1 MPHYLSPGRL
11 VYSRIHP
18 TFCPCL
24 TQPTPR
30 RRWPQETY
38 ACCPLAN
45 DDTSTAMAAVQNNL
59 LSRTRSARVPAPKS
73 TKNLTSSTDAAAL
86 SKHHTTVTSSPPNV
100 SLFLTNLRLLDLDLR
115 PDWPD
120 LNLLTLTNKDAAQG
134 QKKRVQ
140 CVEWA
145 LYQLFALW
153 DPEEARNKLQPFF
166 PPLEQTQSVNLRAA
180 LLRCLEQAKKNG
192 VLGRDTVLRKTMLDE
207 CKGERLE
214 EVLAVFSSA
223 VLKRVATEEQLNS
236 KAYPAVAQA
245 LALENRGYTGERTDL
260 SSLIIAHKVSLKNKL
275 DRKTASRAQYK
286 HFAQLLDSREQDITI
301 RRDRANANVHQ
312 SKIPKLSAASKQEI
326 RRAVRTNWSGNERW
340 MEALLYGDTKSQKD
354 GVLTAPFDR
363 VWRRV
368 RSDRLDELEDTSG
381 GLLEQLDSRVRAQQ
395 ARLVKWQSFRKEM
408 FSDVVD
414 QPKENATGR
423 VGPQRGI
430 DLGFGAHEGLHLG
443 RMSPRKLVSAKKP
456 QLTPEYRTLVD
467 SLQAELNKSQ
477 GQVVPTFGRLR
488 RREQPLK
495 SSIQSS
501 SSEKPAEE
509 TVSELSEL
517 EEELAKTSLPL
528 RNKPLE
534 SSSQGREEA
543 MEVDTDLRPSQR
555 APRPRLPQPLKTM
568 HAFRPKSVPTEI
580 SPTEPS
586 KPTLRSESK
595 ASSRRSPVQHSEN
608 VSRSP
613 IRSSRLSPSP
623 SPSRSQARRGS
634 PDMTQSPEEI
644 PPSPT
649 QQQADQ
655 ILASMNAAS
664 PSPVKQ
670 QRPRHTLS
678 LAERTRLS
686 MARGSSVDLDDDD
699 EVALA
704 SPSQPRRRNTSSRSP
719 TKSSTP
725 ATPTAIPEDAAAG
738 DGGASTPKADK
749 EDDIVART
757 RKSMANFEATQQRV
771 RQEKERAA
779 RREARKK
786 SMSNKSG
793 EIARQAYFPPD
804 TLDEEGG
811 DGVGGEGDSTA
822 MLEELIDREA
832 QMGTAGVDYDSVFRS
847 RPRIKASPPSTP
859 AGDRGGFE

>member
-1 MPHYLSPGRL
+1 
-11 VYSRIHP
+11 
-18 TFCPCL
+18 
-24 TQPTPR
+24 
-30 RRWPQETY
+30 
-38 ACCPLAN
+38 
-45 DDTSTAMAAVQNNL
+45 MAAVQNNL

-73 TKNLTSSTDAAAL
+73 TKNLTTSNTDAEAS
-86 SKHHTTVTSSPPNV
+86 SKHHATVASSPPNV
-100 SLFLTNLRLLDLDLR
+100 SLFLTNLQLLELDLL
-115 PDWPD
+115 PDWPG

-134 QKKRVQ
+134 QKKRIQ

-153 DPEEARNKLQPFF
+153 DLEEARNKLQPFF

-180 LLRCLEQAKKNG
+180 LLRCLERAKKNG

-223 VLKRVATEEQLNS
+223 VLKKVAVEDQLNS
-236 KAYPAVAQA
+236 KAYPAIAQT

-260 SSLIIAHKVSLKNKL
+260 SSLIIAHKASLRNKL

-286 HFAQLLDSREQDITI
+286 NFAEALDSKERSITS
-301 RRDRANANVHQ
+301 RRDQTKANAHQ
-312 SKIPKLSAASKQEI
+312 SKIPKLSEASKQEI

-395 ARLVKWQSFRKEM
+395 ARLDKWQSFRKEM

-414 QPKENATGR
+414 QPKEKAQGR
-423 VGPQRGI
+423 VGPQKGI

-443 RMSPRKLVSAKKP
+443 RMSPRKLASTKKP
-456 QLTPEYRTLVD
+456 QLTREYRTLVD
-467 SLQAELNKSQ
+467 GLEKELNKSQ
-477 GQVVPTFGRLR
+477 GQAAPMFRRLR
-488 RREQPLK
+488 RREQPFK

-509 TVSELSEL
+509 AVSELSEL

-534 SSSQGREEA
+534 NSSRGTEED
-543 MEVDTDLRPSQR
+543 MDLDTDLRPSQR
-555 APRPRLPQPLKTM
+555 ASRPRLPQPLKTM
-568 HAFRPKSVPTEI
+568 HAFRPKTVPTEI

-586 KPTLRSESK
+586 KPALRSESK
-595 ASSRRSPVQHSEN
+595 SSSPRRSPVQRSKD

-623 SPSRSQARRGS
+623 SPSRSHARGDS

-686 MARGSSVDLDDDD
+686 MVRGSSADLDDED
-699 EVALA
+699 EVALG
-704 SPSQPRRRNTSSRSP
+704 SPSRPRRRNTSSRSP
-719 TKSSTP
+719 TKRSTP
-725 ATPTAIPEDAAAG
+725 GTPTTAIPEDAAAT
-738 DGGASTPKADK
+738 TPKAGKAEADEE

-757 RKSMANFEATQQRV
+757 RKSMANFGATQQRV

-786 SMSNKSG
+786 SMTNKSG
-793 EIARQAYFPPD
+793 EIARQAYFPSPG
-804 TLDEEGG
+804 TLDEEAGE
-811 DGVGGEGDSTA
+811 DGAGGEGDSTA
-822 MLEELIDREA
+822 MLEELIAREA
-832 QMGTAGVDYDSVFRS
+832 EMGTAGVDYDSVFRS
-847 RPRIKASPPSTP
+847 RPRIKASPPGTP
-859 AGDRGGFE
+859 AGGRGGFE

>member
-1 MPHYLSPGRL
+1 
-11 VYSRIHP
+11 
-18 TFCPCL
+18 
-24 TQPTPR
+24 
-30 RRWPQETY
+30 
-38 ACCPLAN
+38 
-45 DDTSTAMAAVQNNL
+45 MAAVQNNL
-59 LSRTRSARVPAPKS
+59 LSRTRSARVAAPKS
-73 TKNLTSSTDAAAL
+73 TKNLTSTTDTTAS
-86 SKHHTTVTSSPPNV
+86 SKHHAAVASSPSNV
-100 SLFLTNLRLLDLDLR
+100 SLFLTNLRHLDLDLH
-115 PDWPD
+115 PDWPG

-134 QKKRVQ
+134 QKKRIQ

-192 VLGRDTVLRKTMLDE
+192 VLGRDIVLRKTMLDE
-207 CKGERLE
+207 CRGERLE

-223 VLKRVATEEQLNS
+223 VLKKVATEEQLNS
-236 KAYPAVAQA
+236 KAYPAVAQT

-260 SSLIIAHKVSLKNKL
+260 SGLIIAHKVSLKNKL
-275 DRKTASRAQYK
+275 DRKTASRAQYT
-286 HFAQLLDSREQDITI
+286 HFAKILDSREHSITR
-301 RRDRANANVHQ
+301 RRDQANTNAHR
-312 SKIPKLSAASKQEI
+312 SKIPKLSEASKQEI
-326 RRAVRTNWSGNERW
+326 RRAVRTNWTGNERW
-340 MEALLYGDTKSQKD
+340 MEALLYGDTKTQKD
-354 GVLTAPFDR
+354 GMLTAPFER

-368 RSDRLDELEDTSG
+368 RSDRLGELENTSG

-395 ARLVKWQSFRKEM
+395 ARLDKWQSFRREM

-414 QPKENATGR
+414 QPREKATGR

-443 RMSPRKLVSAKKP
+443 RMSPRKLASTNKS
-456 QLTPEYRTLVD
+456 QLTREYRMLVD
-467 SLQAELNKSQ
+467 GLETELSKSQ
-477 GQVVPTFGRLR
+477 GQAAPTFGRLR

-501 SSEKPAEE
+501 SSERPAEE

-528 RNKPLE
+528 RRKPIE
-534 SSSQGREEA
+534 NSSRGEEEA
-543 MEVDTDLRPSQR
+543 MDLDTDLRPSQR
-555 APRPRLPQPLKTM
+555 ASRPRLPQPLKTM
-568 HAFRPKSVPTEI
+568 HAFRPKTVATEI

-586 KPTLRSESK
+586 KPVSRSESK
-595 ASSRRSPVQHSEN
+595 ASSPHRSPVRQSKDI
-608 VSRSP
+608 SRSP
-613 IRSSRLSPSP
+613 VRSFGPSPSP
-623 SPSRSQARRGS
+623 SPSRSHARGDS
-634 PDMTQSPEEI
+634 PDMTQSPEGI

-655 ILASMNAAS
+655 ILASMNAVS

-686 MARGSSVDLDDDD
+686 MARGSSVDLDDD
-699 EVALA
+699 EVTLA
-704 SPSQPRRRNTSSRSP
+704 SPSRPRRRNTSSRSP
-719 TKSSTP
+719 TKGSTP
-725 ATPTAIPEDAAAG
+725 ATPAAIPEDAAAG
-738 DGGASTPKADK
+738 LTPKAEKDE

-771 RQEKERAA
+771 RLEKERTA

-793 EIARQAYFPPD
+793 EIARQSYFSPAD
-804 TLDEEGG
+804 TLNEEEGDSMMG
-811 DGVGGEGDSTA
+811 AGGGGEGNSTA
-822 MLEELIDREA
+822 MLEELIAREA
-832 QMGTAGVDYDSVFRS
+832 EAGGAGVDYDSVFRS
-847 RPRIKASPPSTP
+847 RPRIKASPPGTP
-859 AGDRGGFE
+859 GGRRGGFE

>member
-1 MPHYLSPGRL
+1 
-11 VYSRIHP
+11 
-18 TFCPCL
+18 
-24 TQPTPR
+24 
-30 RRWPQETY
+30 
-38 ACCPLAN
+38 
-45 DDTSTAMAAVQNNL
+45 MAAVQNNL

-73 TKNLTSSTDAAAL
+73 TKNLTTSTTDAAAS
-86 SKHHTTVTSSPPNV
+86 SKHHATVASSPPNV
-100 SLFLTNLRLLDLDLR
+100 SLFLTNLRLLELDLL
-115 PDWPD
+115 PDWPG

-134 QKKRVQ
+134 QKKRIQ

-223 VLKRVATEEQLNS
+223 VLKKVATEEQLNS
-236 KAYPAVAQA
+236 RVYPAIAQT

-260 SSLIIAHKVSLKNKL
+260 SSLIIAHKVSLRNKL
-275 DRKTASRAQYK
+275 DQKTASRAQYK
-286 HFAQLLDSREQDITI
+286 VFAEVLDSKERGITS
-301 RRDRANANVHQ
+301 RRDQTQANTHQ
-312 SKIPKLSAASKQEI
+312 SKIPKLSEASKQEI

-340 MEALLYGDTKSQKD
+340 METLLYGDTKSQKD

-381 GLLEQLDSRVRAQQ
+381 GLLQQLDNRVRAQQ
-395 ARLVKWQSFRKEM
+395 ARLDKWHSFREEM
-408 FSDVVD
+408 SSDVVD
-414 QPKENATGR
+414 QPREKAQGR
-423 VGPQRGI
+423 VGPQKGI
-430 DLGFGAHEGLHLG
+430 DLGFGAHEGLQLG
-443 RMSPRKLVSAKKP
+443 RMSPRKLASTNKA
-456 QLTPEYRTLVD
+456 QLTREYRTLVD
-467 SLQAELNKSQ
+467 GLEKELNKSQ
-477 GQVVPTFGRLR
+477 GQAAPMFRRLR

-534 SSSQGREEA
+534 SSSRGTEEA
-543 MEVDTDLRPSQR
+543 MDLDMDLRPSQR
-555 APRPRLPQPLKTM
+555 ASRPRLPQPLKTM
-568 HAFRPKSVPTEI
+568 HAFRPKTIPTEI

-586 KPTLRSESK
+586 KPALRTESK
-595 ASSRRSPVQHSEN
+595 SSSPRRSPVQRSKD

-613 IRSSRLSPSP
+613 IRPSRLSPSP
-623 SPSRSQARRGS
+623 SPSRSHTRGDS

-644 PPSPT
+644 PPSPI

-686 MARGSSVDLDDDD
+686 MVRGSSADLDDDD

-704 SPSQPRRRNTSSRSP
+704 SPSRPRRRNTSSRSP
-719 TKSSTP
+719 TKRSTP
-725 ATPTAIPEDAAAG
+725 ATPTAIPEDAAAT
-738 DGGASTPKADK
+738 TPKAEKAEAEDE

-757 RKSMANFEATQQRV
+757 RKSMANFGATQQRV

-786 SMSNKSG
+786 SMTNKSG
-793 EIARQAYFPPD
+793 EIARQAYFPSPGT
-804 TLDEEGG
+804 TLDEEEGEGGGG
-811 DGVGGEGDSTA
+811 DGGGEGDSTA
-822 MLEELIDREA
+822 MLEELIAREA
-832 QMGTAGVDYDSVFRS
+832 EMGTAGVDYDSVFRS
-847 RPRIKASPPSTP
+847 RPRIKASPPGTP
-859 AGDRGGFE
+859 AGGRGGFE

>member
-1 MPHYLSPGRL
+1 M
-11 VYSRIHP
+11 
-18 TFCPCL
+18 
-24 TQPTPR
+24 
-30 RRWPQETY
+30 
-38 ACCPLAN
+38 
-45 DDTSTAMAAVQNNL
+45 
-59 LSRTRSARVPAPKS
+59 
-73 TKNLTSSTDAAAL
+73 
-86 SKHHTTVTSSPPNV
+86 
-100 SLFLTNLRLLDLDLR
+100 
-115 PDWPD
+115 
-120 LNLLTLTNKDAAQG
+120 
-134 QKKRVQ
+134 
-140 CVEWA
+140 EWA

-153 DPEEARNKLQPFF
+153 DPEEARNKLQPFL

-192 VLGRDTVLRKTMLDE
+192 MLGRDTVLRKTMLDE

-223 VLKRVATEEQLNS
+223 VLKKVATEEQLNS
-236 KAYPAVAQA
+236 KAYPAVAQT

-260 SSLIIAHKVSLKNKL
+260 SGLILAHKVSLKNKL
-275 DRKTASRAQYK
+275 DRKTASRAQYT
-286 HFAQLLDSREQDITI
+286 HFAKVLESKERSITN
-301 RRDRANANVHQ
+301 RRDQANSNARQ
-312 SKIPKLSAASKQEI
+312 SKIPKLSEASKQEI

-368 RSDRLDELEDTSG
+368 RSDRLGELEDTSS

-395 ARLVKWQSFRKEM
+395 ARLDKWQNFRKEM

-414 QPKENATGR
+414 QPREKAARR
-423 VGPQRGI
+423 VGPPRGI

-443 RMSPRKLVSAKKP
+443 RTSPRKLASTKKA
-456 QLTPEYRTLVD
+456 QLTREYRTLVD
-467 SLQAELNKSQ
+467 GLETELNKSQ
-477 GQVVPTFGRLR
+477 GQVAPTFGRLR
-488 RREQPLK
+488 RRDQPLK

-534 SSSQGREEA
+534 NPSRGREEA
-543 MEVDTDLRPSQR
+543 MDLDTDLRPSQR
-555 APRPRLPQPLKTM
+555 ASRPRLPQSLKTM
-568 HAFRPKSVPTEI
+568 HAFRPKTVPTEI
-580 SPTEPS
+580 SPTEPP
-586 KPTLRSESK
+586 KPVLRSESK
-595 ASSRRSPVQHSEN
+595 ASSPRRSPVQQHKD

-613 IRSSRLSPSP
+613 VRSSRPSPSP
-623 SPSRSQARRGS
+623 SPSRSHGRGGS
-634 PDMTQSPEEI
+634 RDITRSPEDI
-644 PPSPT
+644 APSPT

-655 ILASMNAAS
+655 ILASMNAVS

-704 SPSQPRRRNTSSRSP
+704 SPSRPRRRNTSSRSP
-719 TKSSTP
+719 TKGSSTP
-725 ATPTAIPEDAAAG
+725 ATPTAAIPEDAAA
-738 DGGASTPKADK
+738 TPKADN

-757 RKSMANFEATQQRV
+757 RKSMANLEATQQRV

-793 EIARQAYFPPD
+793 EIARQAYFPPT
-804 TLDEEGG
+804 TLDEEGDSMMAG
-811 DGVGGEGDSTA
+811 GGGGEGDSTA
-822 MLEELIDREA
+822 MLEELIAREA
-832 QMGTAGVDYDSVFRS
+832 EMGTAGVDYDSVFRS
-847 RPRIKASPPSTP
+847 RPRIKASPPGTP
-859 AGDRGGFE
+859 GGGRGGFE

>member
-1 MPHYLSPGRL
+1 
-11 VYSRIHP
+11 
-18 TFCPCL
+18 
-24 TQPTPR
+24 
-30 RRWPQETY
+30 
-38 ACCPLAN
+38 
-45 DDTSTAMAAVQNNL
+45 MAAVQNNL

-73 TKNLTSSTDAAAL
+73 TKNLTSITDTAAS
-86 SKHHTTVTSSPPNV
+86 SKHHATVASFTPNV
-100 SLFLTNLRLLDLDLR
+100 SLFLTNLRLLDLDLL
-115 PDWPD
+115 PDWPG

-134 QKKRVQ
+134 QKKRIQ

-145 LYQLFALW
+145 LYQLFVLW

-180 LLRCLEQAKKNG
+180 LLRCLEQVKKNR

-223 VLKRVATEEQLNS
+223 VLKKIATEEQLNS
-236 KAYPAVAQA
+236 KACPAIAQT
-245 LALENRGYTGERTDL
+245 LALENRGYAGERTDL
-260 SSLIIAHKVSLKNKL
+260 SSLIIAHKMSLRSKL
-275 DRKTASRAQYK
+275 GRKGASRAQYK
-286 HFAQLLDSREQDITI
+286 HFAQLLDSKEHGISS
-301 RRDRANANVHQ
+301 RRDHAEASARQ
-312 SKIPKLSAASKQEI
+312 SKIPRLSEASKQEI
-326 RRAVRTNWSGNERW
+326 RRAVTTNWSGNERW
-340 MEALLYGDTKSQKD
+340 MEALLYGDTKSHKD

-381 GLLEQLDSRVRAQQ
+381 GLLEQLDNRVRAQQ
-395 ARLVKWQSFRKEM
+395 ARLETWQSFRKEM

-414 QPKENATGR
+414 QPREKA
-423 VGPQRGI
+423 VGLVSPQRGI

-443 RMSPRKLVSAKKP
+443 RMSPKNLTSTKEA
-456 QLTPEYRTLVD
+456 QLTQEYKTLVD
-467 SLQAELNKSQ
+467 GLDKELNKSR
-477 GQVVPTFGRLR
+477 GQTQPTFGRLR
-488 RREQPLK
+488 RRQQPLK

-501 SSEKPAEE
+501 SSEKPADEP
-509 TVSELSEL
+509 VSELSEL
-517 EEELAKTSLPL
+517 EEELAKTTLPL
-528 RNKPLE
+528 RNKPLGDT
-534 SSSQGREEA
+534 SQSRDEA
-543 MEVDTDLRPSQR
+543 VGLNADLRPLQKSS
-555 APRPRLPQPLKTM
+555 RPRLPQPLKTM
-568 HAFRPKSVPTEI
+568 HAFKPKTVPTEI

-586 KPTLRSESK
+586 KPMLRSDNKGPSP
-595 ASSRRSPVQHSEN
+595 RRSPVQIHKDLSC
-608 VSRSP
+608 SPTRSL
-613 IRSSRLSPSP
+613 RHSPSP
-623 SPSRSQARRGS
+623 SPSRSHARGGS

-649 QQQADQ
+649 QRQADQ
-655 ILASMNAAS
+655 ILASLNAAS

-686 MARGSSVDLDDDD
+686 MTRGSSVDLDED
-699 EVALA
+699 EVALG
-704 SPSQPRRRNTSSRSP
+704 SPSRPRRRNTSSRSP
-719 TKSSTP
+719 TKGSKP

-738 DGGASTPKADK
+738 GGSKAKAGEDD

-771 RQEKERAA
+771 RLEKEKAA

-804 TLDEEGG
+804 TVDEE
-811 DGVGGEGDSTA
+811 DGLAGGGEGDSTA
-822 MLEELIDREA
+822 MLEELIAREA
-832 QMGTAGVDYDSVFRS
+832 QMGTEGVDYDSVFRS
-847 RPRIKASPPSTP
+847 RPRIKSSPPGTP
-859 AGDRGGFE
+859 AGGRGGFE

>member
-1 MPHYLSPGRL
+1 
-11 VYSRIHP
+11 
-18 TFCPCL
+18 
-24 TQPTPR
+24 
-30 RRWPQETY
+30 
-38 ACCPLAN
+38 
-45 DDTSTAMAAVQNNL
+45 MAAVQNNL

-73 TKNLTSSTDAAAL
+73 TKNLTASTEATAS
-86 SKHHTTVTSSPPNV
+86 SKHHATVASSPPNV
-100 SLFLTNLRLLDLDLR
+100 SLFLTNLHLLDLDLH
-115 PDWPD
+115 PDWPG

-223 VLKRVATEEQLNS
+223 VLKKVATEEQLNS

-245 LALENRGYTGERTDL
+245 LALENRGYNGERTDL
-260 SSLIIAHKVSLKNKL
+260 SSLIIAHKASLKNKL

-286 HFAQLLDSREQDITI
+286 HFAQLLNSKEQKINS
-301 RRDRANANVHQ
+301 RRDQTNANVHQ
-312 SKIPKLSAASKQEI
+312 SRIPKLSAASKEEI
-326 RRAVRTNWSGNERW
+326 RRAVRTNWTGNERW
-340 MEALLYGDTKSQKD
+340 MEALLYGDTKSKKD

-381 GLLEQLDSRVRAQQ
+381 GLLQQLDNRVRAQQ

-414 QPKENATGR
+414 QPKENTTGR

-443 RMSPRKLVSAKKP
+443 RMSPRKLASAKKP
-456 QLTPEYRTLVD
+456 QLTPEYKALVSGLD
-467 SLQAELNKSQ
+467 TELNKSQ

-543 MEVDTDLRPSQR
+543 MDVDTDLRPSQR

-586 KPTLRSESK
+586 KPMLPSESK
-595 ASSRRSPVQHSEN
+595 ASSPRRSPVQRSKD

-623 SPSRSQARRGS
+623 SPPRSHPRGGS

-670 QRPRHTLS
+670 PRPRHTLS

-686 MARGSSVDLDDDD
+686 MVRGSSVDLDDDD
-699 EVALA
+699 EVALG
-704 SPSQPRRRNTSSRSP
+704 SPSRPRRRNTPSRSP

-725 ATPTAIPEDAAAG
+725 ATPTAIPEGAAG
-738 DGGASTPKADK
+738 GYGDATPKAEK
-749 EDDIVART
+749 EEDDIVART

-771 RQEKERAA
+771 RLEKERTA

-804 TLDEEGG
+804 TVDEEGDFAAG
-811 DGVGGEGDSTA
+811 GGEGDTTA
-822 MLEELIDREA
+822 MLEELIAREA
-832 QMGTAGVDYDSVFRS
+832 EMGTAGVDYDSVFRS
-847 RPRIKASPPSTP
+847 RPRVKASPPSTP
-859 AGDRGGFE
+859 AGDRGGFD

>member
-1 MPHYLSPGRL
+1 
-11 VYSRIHP
+11 
-18 TFCPCL
+18 
-24 TQPTPR
+24 
-30 RRWPQETY
+30 
-38 ACCPLAN
+38 
-45 DDTSTAMAAVQNNL
+45 MAAVQNNL
-59 LSRTRSARVPAPKS
+59 LSRTRSARVAAPKS
-73 TKNLTSSTDAAAL
+73 TKNLTSITDTAAS
-86 SKHHTTVTSSPPNV
+86 SKHHTAVASSPSNV
-100 SLFLTNLRLLDLDLR
+100 SLFLTNLRLLDLDLH
-115 PDWPD
+115 PDWPG

-134 QKKRVQ
+134 QKKRIQ

-166 PPLEQTQSVNLRAA
+166 PPLEQTQSVNLRTA
-180 LLRCLEQAKKNG
+180 LLRCLEQGKKNG

-207 CKGERLE
+207 CRGERLE

-223 VLKRVATEEQLNS
+223 VLKKVATEEQLNS
-236 KAYPAVAQA
+236 KAYPAVAQT

-260 SSLIIAHKVSLKNKL
+260 SGLIIAHKVSLKNKL
-275 DRKTASRAQYK
+275 DRKTASRARYT
-286 HFAQLLDSREQDITI
+286 HFAEVLDSKERGITC
-301 RRDRANANVHQ
+301 RRDQANTNAHR
-312 SKIPKLSAASKQEI
+312 SKIPKLSEASKQEI
-326 RRAVRTNWSGNERW
+326 RRAVRTNWTGNERW

-368 RSDRLDELEDTSG
+368 RSDRLNELEDTSG

-395 ARLVKWQSFRKEM
+395 ARLDKWQSFRKEM
-408 FSDVVD
+408 FSDVMD
-414 QPKENATGR
+414 QPTEKATGR

-430 DLGFGAHEGLHLG
+430 DLGFGAHESLHLG
-443 RMSPRKLVSAKKP
+443 RMSPRKLASTNKA
-456 QLTPEYRTLVD
+456 QLTREYRTLVD
-467 SLQAELNKSQ
+467 GLEAELNKSQ
-477 GQVVPTFGRLR
+477 GQAAPAFGRLR

-495 SSIQSS
+495 SSMQSS

-528 RNKPLE
+528 RNNPLE
-534 SSSQGREEA
+534 SSSRGGEEA
-543 MEVDTDLRPSQR
+543 MDIDPDLRPSQR
-555 APRPRLPQPLKTM
+555 ASRPRLPQPLKTM
-568 HAFRPKSVPTEI
+568 HAFRPKTVPTEI

-586 KPTLRSESK
+586 KPVLRSESK
-595 ASSRRSPVQHSEN
+595 ASSPRRSPVQRSKD

-613 IRSSRLSPSP
+613 VRSFRPSPPP
-623 SPSRSQARRGS
+623 SPSRSQARGSS
-634 PDMTQSPEEI
+634 PDRTQSPEEI

-655 ILASMNAAS
+655 ILASMNAVS

-686 MARGSSVDLDDDD
+686 MARGSSVDLDDD

-704 SPSQPRRRNTSSRSP
+704 SPSRPRRRNTSSRSP
-719 TKSSTP
+719 TKGSTP
-725 ATPTAIPEDAAAG
+725 STPTAIPEDAAAG
-738 DGGASTPKADK
+738 TTPKAEK
-749 EDDIVART
+749 EAEDDIVART

-771 RQEKERAA
+771 RLEKERTA

-786 SMSNKSG
+786 SMSNRSG
-793 EIARQAYFPPD
+793 EISRQSYFPAAAD
-804 TLDEEGG
+804 TLDEEEG
-811 DGVGGEGDSTA
+811 DSMMGAGGGEEGNSTA
-822 MLEELIDREA
+822 MLEELIAREA
-832 QMGTAGVDYDSVFRS
+832 EVGGAGVDYDSVFRS
-847 RPRIKASPPSTP
+847 RPRIKASPPGTP
-859 AGDRGGFE
+859 GGRRGGFE

>member
-1 MPHYLSPGRL
+1 
-11 VYSRIHP
+11 
-18 TFCPCL
+18 
-24 TQPTPR
+24 
-30 RRWPQETY
+30 
-38 ACCPLAN
+38 
-45 DDTSTAMAAVQNNL
+45 MAAVQNNL

-73 TKNLTSSTDAAAL
+73 TKNLASTTDTAAS
-86 SKHHTTVTSSPPNV
+86 SKHHTTVAPSPTNV

-115 PDWPD
+115 PDWPG

-145 LYQLFALW
+145 LYQLFVLW

-223 VLKRVATEEQLNS
+223 VLKKVATEEQLNS
-236 KAYPAVAQA
+236 RAHPAVAQA

-260 SSLIIAHKVSLKNKL
+260 SSLIIAYKVSLKNKS

-286 HFAQLLDSREQDITI
+286 HFAQLLDSREQGITR
-301 RRDRANANVHQ
+301 RRDRANAHVHQ
-312 SKIPKLSAASKQEI
+312 SKIPKLSETSKQEI
-326 RRAVRTNWSGNERW
+326 RRAVRTNWTGNERW
-340 MEALLYGDTKSQKD
+340 VEALLYGDTKSQND

-368 RSDRLDELEDTSG
+368 RSDRLDELEDISG
-381 GLLEQLDSRVRAQQ
+381 GLLEQLDNRVRAQQ
-395 ARLVKWQSFRKEM
+395 ARLDKWQSFRKEM

-414 QPKENATGR
+414 QLKENAKGR

-443 RMSPRKLVSAKKP
+443 RMSPRKLASAKKP
-456 QLTPEYRTLVD
+456 QLTPDYRTLVD
-467 SLQAELNKSQ
+467 GLESELNKSQ
-477 GQVVPTFGRLR
+477 SQVVPTFARLR
-488 RREQPLK
+488 RPEQPLK

-534 SSSQGREEA
+534 TSSQGREVA
-543 MEVDTDLRPSQR
+543 MDVDIDLRPSQR

-568 HAFRPKSVPTEI
+568 HAFRPKSLPTEI

-595 ASSRRSPVQHSEN
+595 ASSPRRSPVQQSKD

-623 SPSRSQARRGS
+623 SPSRSHARGGS

-704 SPSQPRRRNTSSRSP
+704 SPSRPRRRNTSSRSP
-719 TKSSTP
+719 TKGSTP

-738 DGGASTPKADK
+738 DGGATPRAEK

-771 RQEKERAA
+771 RLEKERTA

-804 TLDEEGG
+804 TVDEE
-811 DGVGGEGDSTA
+811 DGAAGGGEGDSTA
-822 MLEELIDREA
+822 MLEELIAREA

>member
-1 MPHYLSPGRL
+1 
-11 VYSRIHP
+11 
-18 TFCPCL
+18 
-24 TQPTPR
+24 
-30 RRWPQETY
+30 
-38 ACCPLAN
+38 
-45 DDTSTAMAAVQNNL
+45 MAAVQNNL
-59 LSRTRSARVPAPKS
+59 LSRTRSARVPASKS
-73 TKNLTSSTDAAAL
+73 TKNLTSSTDAAAS
-86 SKHHTTVTSSPPNV
+86 SKHHATVASSPPNV
-100 SLFLTNLRLLDLDLR
+100 SLFLTNLRLLELDLL
-115 PDWPD
+115 PDWPG

-134 QKKRVQ
+134 QKKRIQ

-223 VLKRVATEEQLNS
+223 VLKKVATEEQLNS
-236 KAYPAVAQA
+236 KVYPAIAQT

-260 SSLIIAHKVSLKNKL
+260 SGLIIAHKVSLRNKL
-275 DRKTASRAQYK
+275 DQKTASRAQYK
-286 HFAQLLDSREQDITI
+286 NFAEVLDSKERGITS
-301 RRDRANANVHQ
+301 RRDQTKANTHQ
-312 SKIPKLSAASKQEI
+312 SKIPKLSEASKQDI

-381 GLLEQLDSRVRAQQ
+381 GLLEQLDNRVRAQQ
-395 ARLVKWQSFRKEM
+395 ARLDKWQNFRKEM

-414 QPKENATGR
+414 QPREKAHGR
-423 VGPQRGI
+423 VGPQKGI

-443 RMSPRKLVSAKKP
+443 RMSPRKLASTNKA
-456 QLTPEYRTLVD
+456 QLTREYRTLVD
-467 SLQAELNKSQ
+467 GLETELNKTQ
-477 GQVVPTFGRLR
+477 GQAAPMFRRLR
-488 RREQPLK
+488 KREQPLK

-534 SSSQGREEA
+534 SSSRGTEEA
-543 MEVDTDLRPSQR
+543 IDLDTDLRPSQR
-555 APRPRLPQPLKTM
+555 ASRPRLPQPLKTM
-568 HAFRPKSVPTEI
+568 HAFRPKTIPIEI

-586 KPTLRSESK
+586 KPALRSESK
-595 ASSRRSPVQHSEN
+595 SSSPRRSPVQRSKDA
-608 VSRSP
+608 SCSP
-613 IRSSRLSPSP
+613 IRPSRLSPSP
-623 SPSRSQARRGS
+623 SPSRSHTRGDS

-686 MARGSSVDLDDDD
+686 MARGSSADLDDED

-704 SPSQPRRRNTSSRSP
+704 SPSRPRRRNTSSRSP
-719 TKSSTP
+719 TKRSAP
-725 ATPTAIPEDAAAG
+725 ATPTAVIPEDAAAAG
-738 DGGASTPKADK
+738 DGGATPKAEDE

-757 RKSMANFEATQQRV
+757 RKSMANFGATQQRV

-786 SMSNKSG
+786 SMTNKSG
-793 EIARQAYFPPD
+793 EIARQAYFPSPGT
-804 TLDEEGG
+804 TLDEEGEG
-811 DGVGGEGDSTA
+811 GGEDGGGEGDSTA
-822 MLEELIDREA
+822 MLEELIAREA
-832 QMGTAGVDYDSVFRS
+832 EMGTAGVDYDSVFRS
-847 RPRIKASPPSTP
+847 RPRIKASPPGTP
-859 AGDRGGFE
+859 AGGRGGFE

>member
-1 MPHYLSPGRL
+1 
-11 VYSRIHP
+11 
-18 TFCPCL
+18 
-24 TQPTPR
+24 
-30 RRWPQETY
+30 
-38 ACCPLAN
+38 
-45 DDTSTAMAAVQNNL
+45 MAAVQNNL

-73 TKNLTSSTDAAAL
+73 TKNLTATTDTAAS
-86 SKHHTTVTSSPPNV
+86 SKHHPAVAFSPPNV
-100 SLFLTNLRLLDLDLR
+100 SLFLTNLRLLDLDLL

-120 LNLLTLTNKDAAQG
+120 LNLLTLTNKDATQG
-134 QKKRVQ
+134 QKKRIQ

-207 CKGERLE
+207 CRGERLE

-223 VLKRVATEEQLNS
+223 VLKKVATEQQLNS
-236 KAYPAVAQA
+236 KAYPAVAQT
-245 LALENRGYTGERTDL
+245 LALENRGYTGERSDL
-260 SSLIIAHKVSLKNKL
+260 SGLIIAHKVSLENKL
-275 DRKTASRAQYK
+275 DQKNGYRTQYK
-286 HFAQLLDSREQDITI
+286 NFAKLLDSKEHGITR
-301 RRDRANANVHQ
+301 RRDQASAGAQH
-312 SKIPKLSAASKQEI
+312 SKIPKLSEASKKEL
-326 RRAVRTNWSGNERW
+326 RRAVRTDWSGNEQW
-340 MEALLYGDTKSQKD
+340 MDAVLYGDTKSQKD

-368 RSDRLDELEDTSG
+368 RSDRLDELEDTKG
-381 GLLEQLDSRVRAQQ
+381 GLLEQLESRVRAQQ
-395 ARLVKWQSFRKEM
+395 ARLDKWQSLRKDM
-408 FSDVVD
+408 FNDVVD
-414 QPKENATGR
+414 QPKEKSAGR
-423 VGPQRGI
+423 IGRQKGI
-430 DLGFGAHEGLHLG
+430 DLDFGAHEGLHLG
-443 RMSPRKLVSAKKP
+443 RMSPRKLASTKKA

-467 SLQAELNKSQ
+467 GLRTELNKSQ
-477 GQVVPTFGRLR
+477 GQVAPTFGRLR

-495 SSIQSS
+495 SSVQSS

-528 RNKPLE
+528 RNKPADI
-534 SSSQGREEA
+534 SSRGKEEA
-543 MEVDTDLRPSQR
+543 ADLETDLRPSQR

-568 HAFRPKSVPTEI
+568 HAFRPKAVPTEI

-586 KPTLRSESK
+586 KPILRSESK
-595 ASSRRSPVQHSEN
+595 ATSPRRSPVQQQKD

-613 IRSSRLSPSP
+613 IRSARLSPSP
-623 SPSRSQARRGS
+623 SPSRSIARGDF
-634 PDMTQSPEEI
+634 PDMTQSPEEM

-686 MARGSSVDLDDDD
+686 MTRGSSVDLDEDD

-704 SPSQPRRRNTSSRSP
+704 SPSRPRRRNTSSRSP
-719 TKSSTP
+719 TKSSKP
-725 ATPTAIPEDAAAG
+725 ATPTAIPEDIALSSSS
-738 DGGASTPKADK
+738 ASKPKAADNDG

-771 RQEKERAA
+771 RLEKERAA

-804 TLDEEGG
+804 TLDEEDGG
-811 DGVGGEGDSTA
+811 EGGGGEGDSTA
-822 MLEELIDREA
+822 MLEELIAKEA
-832 QMGTAGVDYDSVFRS
+832 EMGTGGVDYDSIFRS
-847 RPRIKASPPSTP
+847 RPRVKASPPGTP
-859 AGDRGGFE
+859 AGGRLGFE

>member
-1 MPHYLSPGRL
+1 
-11 VYSRIHP
+11 
-18 TFCPCL
+18 
-24 TQPTPR
+24 
-30 RRWPQETY
+30 
-38 ACCPLAN
+38 
-45 DDTSTAMAAVQNNL
+45 MAAVQNNL

-73 TKNLTSSTDAAAL
+73 TKNLTSTTDAAAS
-86 SKHHTTVTSSPPNV
+86 SKHHATVASSPPNV
-100 SLFLTNLRLLDLDLR
+100 SLFLTNLRLLELDLL
-115 PDWPD
+115 PDWPG

-134 QKKRVQ
+134 QKKRIQ

-223 VLKRVATEEQLNS
+223 VLKKVATEEQLNS
-236 KAYPAVAQA
+236 KAYPAIAQT

-260 SSLIIAHKVSLKNKL
+260 SSLIIAHKVSLRNKL

-286 HFAQLLDSREQDITI
+286 NFAEVLDSKERGIASRQDQTE
-301 RRDRANANVHQ
+301 ANAHQ
-312 SKIPKLSAASKQEI
+312 SKIPKLSEASKQDI

-381 GLLEQLDSRVRAQQ
+381 GLLEQLDNRVRAQQ
-395 ARLVKWQSFRKEM
+395 ARLDKWQNFRKEM

-414 QPKENATGR
+414 QPKEKAQGR
-423 VGPQRGI
+423 VGPQKGI

-443 RMSPRKLVSAKKP
+443 RMSPRKLASTNKA
-456 QLTPEYRTLVD
+456 QLTREYRTLVD
-467 SLQAELNKSQ
+467 GLEKELNKSQ
-477 GQVVPTFGRLR
+477 GQAAPMFRRLR
-488 RREQPLK
+488 RREQPFK

-509 TVSELSEL
+509 AVSELSEL

-534 SSSQGREEA
+534 NSSLGTEEA
-543 MEVDTDLRPSQR
+543 MGLDTDLRPSQR
-555 APRPRLPQPLKTM
+555 ASRPRLPQPLKTM
-568 HAFRPKSVPTEI
+568 HAFRPKTVPTEI

-586 KPTLRSESK
+586 KPALRSESK
-595 ASSRRSPVQHSEN
+595 SSSPRRSPGQRSKD

-613 IRSSRLSPSP
+613 IRPSRLSPSP
-623 SPSRSQARRGS
+623 SPSRSPTRGDS

-686 MARGSSVDLDDDD
+686 MVRGSSADLDDDD

-704 SPSQPRRRNTSSRSP
+704 SPSRPRRRNTSSRSP
-719 TKSSTP
+719 TKRSTP
-725 ATPTAIPEDAAAG
+725 GTPTTVIPEDAAATT
-738 DGGASTPKADK
+738 TPKAEK
-749 EDDIVART
+749 PAAEEEEDDIVART
-757 RKSMANFEATQQRV
+757 RKSMANFGATQQRV
-771 RQEKERAA
+771 RQEKEKAA

-786 SMSNKSG
+786 SMTNKSG
-793 EIARQAYFPPD
+793 EIARQAYFPSPGT
-804 TLDEEGG
+804 TLDEEGEGG
-811 DGVGGEGDSTA
+811 DGGGEGDSTA
-822 MLEELIDREA
+822 MLEELIAREA
-832 QMGTAGVDYDSVFRS
+832 EMGTAGVDYDSVFRS
-847 RPRIKASPPSTP
+847 RPRIKASPPGTP
-859 AGDRGGFE
+859 AGGRGGFE

>member
-1 MPHYLSPGRL
+1 
-11 VYSRIHP
+11 
-18 TFCPCL
+18 
-24 TQPTPR
+24 
-30 RRWPQETY
+30 
-38 ACCPLAN
+38 
-45 DDTSTAMAAVQNNL
+45 MAAVQNNL
-59 LSRTRSARVPAPKS
+59 LSRTRSARVAASKS
-73 TKNLTSSTDAAAL
+73 SKNLTSTTDNAAP
-86 SKHHTTVTSSPPNV
+86 SKHHTAVASAPPNV
-100 SLFLTNLRLLDLDLR
+100 SLFLTNLRLLDLDLL
-115 PDWPD
+115 PDWPG
-120 LNLLTLTNKDAAQG
+120 LNFLTLTNKDAAQG
-134 QKKRVQ
+134 QKKRIQ

-166 PPLEQTQSVNLRAA
+166 PPLEQVQSVNLRAA

-207 CKGERLE
+207 CRGERLE

-223 VLKRVATEEQLNS
+223 VLKKVATEEQLNS
-236 KAYPAVAQA
+236 KAYPAVAQT
-245 LALENRGYTGERTDL
+245 LALENRGYTGERNDL

-275 DRKTASRAQYK
+275 DRKGAARAQYK
-286 HFAQLLDSREQDITI
+286 HFAELLDSKERDITSRREQADASA
-301 RRDRANANVHQ
+301 RQ
-312 SKIPKLSAASKQEI
+312 SKIPRLSDASKQDL
-326 RRAVRTNWSGNERW
+326 RRAVRTNWSGNEQW
-340 MEALLYGDTKSQKD
+340 METLLYGDTKSQKD

-368 RSDRLDELEDTSG
+368 RSDRLDELEDTGG
-381 GLLEQLDSRVRAQQ
+381 GLLEQLEGRVRAQQ
-395 ARLVKWQSFRKEM
+395 ARLDQWQSFRKEM

-414 QPKENATGR
+414 EPRENMAGR

-430 DLGFGAHEGLHLG
+430 DLGFGAQEGLHLG
-443 RMSPRKLVSAKKP
+443 RMSPRKLASTKKP
-456 QLTPEYRTLVD
+456 QLTPEYRTLVGG
-467 SLQAELNKSQ
+467 LETVLNKSQ
-477 GQVVPTFGRLR
+477 RQPALTFTRLR

-495 SSIQSS
+495 SSVQSS
-501 SSEKPAEE
+501 SSEKPADE

-517 EEELAKTSLPL
+517 EEELAKTTPPL

-534 SSSQGREEA
+534 ASAQGREDA
-543 MEVDTDLRPSQR
+543 MDLDVDVRPSQR

-568 HAFRPKSVPTEI
+568 HAFRPKTVPTEI

-586 KPTLRSESK
+586 KPILRSESK
-595 ASSRRSPVQHSEN
+595 ASSPRRSPVQRSKDASH
-608 VSRSP
+608 SP

-623 SPSRSQARRGS
+623 SPSRSLARGGS

-655 ILASMNAAS
+655 ILESMNAAS

-686 MARGSSVDLDDDD
+686 MARGSSVDLDDEDD
-699 EVALA
+699 DLALG
-704 SPSQPRRRNTSSRSP
+704 SPSRPRRRNTSSRSP
-719 TKSSTP
+719 TKGSKP
-725 ATPTAIPEDAAAG
+725 ATPTTIPEGAAA
-738 DGGASTPKADK
+738 DGGSATPRAEVKEG

-771 RQEKERAA
+771 RLEKERTA

-804 TLDEEGG
+804 EPLDEEG
-811 DGVGGEGDSTA
+811 DGAGGEGDSTA
-822 MLEELIDREA
+822 VLEELIAREA
-832 QMGTAGVDYDSVFRS
+832 EMGEAGVDYDSVFRS
-847 RPRIKASPPSTP
+847 RPRIKASPPGTP
-859 AGDRGGFE
+859 AGRRGGFE

>member
-1 MPHYLSPGRL
+1 
-11 VYSRIHP
+11 
-18 TFCPCL
+18 
-24 TQPTPR
+24 
-30 RRWPQETY
+30 
-38 ACCPLAN
+38 
-45 DDTSTAMAAVQNNL
+45 MAAVQNSL

-73 TKNLTSSTDAAAL
+73 TKNLTSTTTDAAAS
-86 SKHHTTVTSSPPNV
+86 SKHHTTVASSPTNV

-115 PDWPD
+115 PDWPG

-145 LYQLFALW
+145 LYQLFVLW

-223 VLKRVATEEQLNS
+223 VLKKVATEEQLNS
-236 KAYPAVAQA
+236 KAYPVVAQT

-260 SSLIIAHKVSLKNKL
+260 SSLIIAYKVSLKNRL
-275 DRKTASRAQYK
+275 DRKTASRAQYN
-286 HFAQLLDSREQDITI
+286 HFAQLLDSKEQGITS
-301 RRDRANANVHQ
+301 RQDRANANVHQ
-312 SKIPKLSAASKQEI
+312 SKIPKLSAASKEEI
-326 RRAVRTNWSGNERW
+326 RRAVRTNWSGNDRW
-340 MEALLYGDTKSQKD
+340 VEALLYGDTKSQKD

-368 RSDRLDELEDTSG
+368 RSDRLDELEDPSG
-381 GLLEQLDSRVRAQQ
+381 GLLEQLDNRVRAQQ
-395 ARLVKWQSFRKEM
+395 ARLDKWQSFRKEM

-414 QPKENATGR
+414 QPKENAKGR

-443 RMSPRKLVSAKKP
+443 RMSPRKLTSTKKP
-456 QLTPEYRTLVD
+456 QLTPEYKTL
-467 SLQAELNKSQ
+467 
-477 GQVVPTFGRLR
+477 
-488 RREQPLK
+488 
-495 SSIQSS
+495 
-501 SSEKPAEE
+501 
-509 TVSELSEL
+509 
-517 EEELAKTSLPL
+517 
-528 RNKPLE
+528 
-534 SSSQGREEA
+534 
-543 MEVDTDLRPSQR
+543 
-555 APRPRLPQPLKTM
+555 
-568 HAFRPKSVPTEI
+568 
-580 SPTEPS
+580 
-586 KPTLRSESK
+586 
-595 ASSRRSPVQHSEN
+595 
-608 VSRSP
+608 
-613 IRSSRLSPSP
+613 
-623 SPSRSQARRGS
+623 
-634 PDMTQSPEEI
+634 SPEEI

-670 QRPRHTLS
+670 ERPRHTLS

-699 EVALA
+699 EVALG
-704 SPSQPRRRNTSSRSP
+704 SPSRPRRRNTPSRSP
-719 TKSSTP
+719 TKGSTP
-725 ATPTAIPEDAAAG
+725 ATPTAIPEDPAANNE
-738 DGGASTPKADK
+738 GANTPKAEK
-749 EDDIVART
+749 EEDDIVART

-771 RQEKERAA
+771 RLEKERAA

-793 EIARQAYFPPD
+793 EIARQPYFPPD
-804 TLDEEGG
+804 TVDEEG
-811 DGVGGEGDSTA
+811 DGAGGGEGDSTA
-822 MLEELIDREA
+822 MLEELIAREA
-832 QMGTAGVDYDSVFRS
+832 QMGAAGVDYDSVFRS

>member
-1 MPHYLSPGRL
+1 
-11 VYSRIHP
+11 
-18 TFCPCL
+18 
-24 TQPTPR
+24 
-30 RRWPQETY
+30 
-38 ACCPLAN
+38 
-45 DDTSTAMAAVQNNL
+45 MAAVQNNL

-73 TKNLTSSTDAAAL
+73 TKNLTSSTDAAASL
-86 SKHHTTVTSSPPNV
+86 KHHATVASSPPNV
-100 SLFLTNLRLLDLDLR
+100 SLFLTNLRILELDLL
-115 PDWPD
+115 PDWPG

-134 QKKRVQ
+134 QKKRIQ

-153 DPEEARNKLQPFF
+153 DPEETRNKLQPFF

-223 VLKRVATEEQLNS
+223 VLKKVATEAQLNS
-236 KAYPAVAQA
+236 KAYPAIAQT

-260 SSLIIAHKVSLKNKL
+260 SSLIIAHKVSLRNKL
-275 DRKTASRAQYK
+275 DRKTASRTQYK
-286 HFAQLLDSREQDITI
+286 KFAEFLDSKERVITS
-301 RRDRANANVHQ
+301 RRDQTKANAHQ
-312 SKIPKLSAASKQEI
+312 SKIPKLSDASKQDI
-326 RRAVRTNWSGNERW
+326 RRTVRTNWSGNERW
-340 MEALLYGDTKSQKD
+340 MDALLYGDTKSQKD
-354 GVLTAPFDR
+354 GVLTSPFDR

-381 GLLEQLDSRVRAQQ
+381 GLLEQLDNRVRAQQ
-395 ARLVKWQSFRKEM
+395 ARLDEWQSFRKEM
-408 FSDVVD
+408 FNDVVD
-414 QPKENATGR
+414 RPKEKAQGR
-423 VGPQRGI
+423 VGPQKGI

-443 RMSPRKLVSAKKP
+443 RMSPRKLASTNKA
-456 QLTPEYRTLVD
+456 QLTQEYRTLVD
-467 SLQAELNKSQ
+467 GLEKELNKSQ
-477 GQVVPTFGRLR
+477 GQAAPMFRRLR

-534 SSSQGREEA
+534 NSSRGTEEA
-543 MEVDTDLRPSQR
+543 MDLDTDLRPSQR
-555 APRPRLPQPLKTM
+555 ASRPRLPQPLKTM
-568 HAFRPKSVPTEI
+568 HAFRPKTIPTEI

-586 KPTLRSESK
+586 KPALRSESK
-595 ASSRRSPVQHSEN
+595 SSSPRRSPVQRSKD

-613 IRSSRLSPSP
+613 IRPSRLSPSP
-623 SPSRSQARRGS
+623 SPSRSPTRGDS

-686 MARGSSVDLDDDD
+686 MVRGSSADLDDDD

-704 SPSQPRRRNTSSRSP
+704 SPSRPRRRNTSSRSP
-719 TKSSTP
+719 TKRSTP
-725 ATPTAIPEDAAAG
+725 GTPTTVIPEDAAA
-738 DGGASTPKADK
+738 ATTPKAEKAEAEDG

-757 RKSMANFEATQQRV
+757 RKSMANFGATQQRV

-786 SMSNKSG
+786 SMTNKSG
-793 EIARQAYFPPD
+793 EIARQAYFPSPG
-804 TLDEEGG
+804 TLDEET
-811 DGVGGEGDSTA
+811 DAIGEGDSTA
-822 MLEELIDREA
+822 MLEELIAREA
-832 QMGTAGVDYDSVFRS
+832 EMGTAGVDYDSVFRS
-847 RPRIKASPPSTP
+847 RPRIKASPPGTP
-859 AGDRGGFE
+859 AGGRGGFE

>member
-1 MPHYLSPGRL
+1 
-11 VYSRIHP
+11 
-18 TFCPCL
+18 
-24 TQPTPR
+24 
-30 RRWPQETY
+30 
-38 ACCPLAN
+38 
-45 DDTSTAMAAVQNNL
+45 MAAVQNNL
-59 LSRTRSARVPAPKS
+59 LSRTRSARVAAPKS
-73 TKNLTSSTDAAAL
+73 SKNLTSTAENAAP
-86 SKHHTTVTSSPPNV
+86 SKHHTTIASAPPNV
-100 SLFLTNLRLLDLDLR
+100 SLFLTNLRLLDLDLL
-115 PDWPD
+115 PDWPG

-134 QKKRVQ
+134 QKKRIQ

-166 PPLEQTQSVNLRAA
+166 PPLEQVQSVNLRAA

-207 CKGERLE
+207 CRGERLE

-223 VLKRVATEEQLNS
+223 VLKKVATEEQLNS
-236 KAYPAVAQA
+236 KAYPAVAQT
-245 LALENRGYTGERTDL
+245 LALENRGYTGERNDL

-275 DRKTASRAQYK
+275 DRKGAARAQYK
-286 HFAQLLDSREQDITI
+286 HFAELLDSKERDITSRREQADAT
-301 RRDRANANVHQ
+301 VHR
-312 SKIPKLSAASKQEI
+312 SKIPRLSDASKQEL

-381 GLLEQLDSRVRAQQ
+381 GLLEQLEGRVRAQQ
-395 ARLVKWQSFRKEM
+395 ARLDQWQSFRKEM

-414 QPKENATGR
+414 KPRENTVGR

-443 RMSPRKLVSAKKP
+443 HMSPRKLASTKKP
-456 QLTPEYRTLVD
+456 QLTPEYRALVGG
-467 SLQAELNKSQ
+467 LETELSKSQ
-477 GQVVPTFGRLR
+477 GQVAPTFSRLR
-488 RREQPLK
+488 RRELPLK
-495 SSIQSS
+495 SSVQSS
-501 SSEKPAEE
+501 SSEKPADE

-517 EEELAKTSLPL
+517 EEELAKTALPL

-534 SSSQGREEA
+534 GSAQGRQDA
-543 MEVDTDLRPSQR
+543 MDLDVDLRPSQR

-568 HAFRPKSVPTEI
+568 HAFRPKTVPTEI

-586 KPTLRSESK
+586 KPILRSDSK
-595 ASSRRSPVQHSEN
+595 ASSPRRSPAQRSKDT
-608 VSRSP
+608 SRSP
-613 IRSSRLSPSP
+613 IRPSRLSPSP
-623 SPSRSQARRGS
+623 SPSRSLARGGS

-655 ILASMNAAS
+655 ILESMNAAS

-686 MARGSSVDLDDDD
+686 MARGSSVDLDDADD
-699 EVALA
+699 EVALS
-704 SPSQPRRRNTSSRSP
+704 SPSRPRRRNTSSRSP
-719 TKSSTP
+719 TKGSKP
-725 ATPTAIPEDAAAG
+725 VTPTAIPEGAAAG
-738 DGGASTPKADK
+738 GGGGATPKAGGTAE

-771 RQEKERAA
+771 RLEKERTA

-804 TLDEEGG
+804 EPLDEEEGN
-811 DGVGGEGDSTA
+811 GGEGDSTA
-822 MLEELIDREA
+822 VLEELIAREA
-832 QMGTAGVDYDSVFRS
+832 EMGEAGVDYDSVFRS
-847 RPRIKASPPSTP
+847 RPRIKASPPGTP
-859 AGDRGGFE
+859 AGRRGGFE

>member
-1 MPHYLSPGRL
+1 
-11 VYSRIHP
+11 
-18 TFCPCL
+18 
-24 TQPTPR
+24 
-30 RRWPQETY
+30 
-38 ACCPLAN
+38 
-45 DDTSTAMAAVQNNL
+45 MAAVQNNL

-73 TKNLTSSTDAAAL
+73 TKNLSSTTDPAAS
-86 SKHHTTVTSSPPNV
+86 SKHHRIVASSPTNV

-115 PDWPD
+115 PDWPG

-145 LYQLFALW
+145 LYQLFVLW

-214 EVLAVFSSA
+214 EVLAVFSST
-223 VLKRVATEEQLNS
+223 VLKKVATEEQLNS

-260 SSLIIAHKVSLKNKL
+260 SSLIIAYKVSLKSTL
-275 DRKTASRAQYK
+275 DRKTDSRAQYK
-286 HFAQLLDSREQDITI
+286 HFAQLLDSKERGITS
-301 RRDRANANVHQ
+301 RRDRANAHVQ
-312 SKIPKLSAASKQEI
+312 RSKIPKLSETSKQEI
-326 RRAVRTNWSGNERW
+326 RRAVRTNWTGNERW
-340 MEALLYGDTKSQKD
+340 MEALLYGDTKSHND
-354 GVLTAPFDR
+354 GVLTTPFDR

-381 GLLEQLDSRVRAQQ
+381 GLLEQLDNRVHAQQ
-395 ARLVKWQSFRKEM
+395 ARLDKWQSFRKEM
-408 FSDVVD
+408 FSDAVD
-414 QPKENATGR
+414 QPKGNATGR

-443 RMSPRKLVSAKKP
+443 RISPRKLASAKKP
-456 QLTPEYRTLVD
+456 HLTPEYRTLVD
-467 SLQAELNKSQ
+467 GLEMELNKSQ
-477 GQVVPTFGRLR
+477 GQVVSTFAQLR

-534 SSSQGREEA
+534 TSSQGTDDA

-595 ASSRRSPVQHSEN
+595 ASSPRRSPVQQSRD

-623 SPSRSQARRGS
+623 SPSRSHVRGGS

-655 ILASMNAAS
+655 ILASMNAVS

-699 EVALA
+699 EVALG
-704 SPSQPRRRNTSSRSP
+704 SPSRPRRRNTSSRSP
-719 TKSSTP
+719 TKRSTP
-725 ATPTAIPEDAAAG
+725 ATPTAIPEDSAAG
-738 DGGASTPKADK
+738 DGGATPKAEK

-771 RQEKERAA
+771 RLEKERSA

-804 TLDEEGG
+804 TVDEE
-811 DGVGGEGDSTA
+811 DGAGEGDSTA
-822 MLEELIDREA
+822 MLEELIAREA

>member
-1 MPHYLSPGRL
+1 
-11 VYSRIHP
+11 
-18 TFCPCL
+18 
-24 TQPTPR
+24 
-30 RRWPQETY
+30 
-38 ACCPLAN
+38 
-45 DDTSTAMAAVQNNL
+45 MAAVQNNL
-59 LSRTRSARVPAPKS
+59 LSRTRSARVAAPKS
-73 TKNLTSSTDAAAL
+73 SKNLTSTAENAAP
-86 SKHHTTVTSSPPNV
+86 SKHHTTVASAPPNV
-100 SLFLTNLRLLDLDLR
+100 SLFLTNLRLLDLDLL
-115 PDWPD
+115 PDWPG

-134 QKKRVQ
+134 QKKRIQ

-166 PPLEQTQSVNLRAA
+166 PPLEQVQSVNLRAA

-207 CKGERLE
+207 CRGERLE
-214 EVLAVFSSA
+214 EVLVVFSSA
-223 VLKRVATEEQLNS
+223 VLKKVATEEQLNS
-236 KAYPAVAQA
+236 KAYPAVSQT
-245 LALENRGYTGERTDL
+245 LALENRGYTGERNDL

-275 DRKTASRAQYK
+275 DRKGAARAQYK
-286 HFAQLLDSREQDITI
+286 HFAELLDSKERDITSRREQAD
-301 RRDRANANVHQ
+301 ASAQQ
-312 SKIPKLSAASKQEI
+312 SKIPRLSDASKQEL

-381 GLLEQLDSRVRAQQ
+381 GLLEQLEGRVRAQQ
-395 ARLVKWQSFRKEM
+395 ARLDQWQSFRKEM
-408 FSDVVD
+408 FIDVVD
-414 QPKENATGR
+414 KPRENTVGR

-443 RMSPRKLVSAKKP
+443 RMSPRKLASTKKP
-456 QLTPEYRTLVD
+456 QLTPEYRTLVGG
-467 SLQAELNKSQ
+467 LETELNKSQ
-477 GQVVPTFGRLR
+477 GQVAPPFGRLR

-495 SSIQSS
+495 SSFQSS
-501 SSEKPAEE
+501 SSEKPADE

-534 SSSQGREEA
+534 SSAQGREDA
-543 MEVDTDLRPSQR
+543 MDLDVDLRPSQR

-568 HAFRPKSVPTEI
+568 HAFRPKTVPTEI

-586 KPTLRSESK
+586 KPILRSDSK
-595 ASSRRSPVQHSEN
+595 ASSPRRSPVQRSKDTP
-608 VSRSP
+608 RSP
-613 IRSSRLSPSP
+613 VRPSRLSPSP
-623 SPSRSQARRGS
+623 SPPRLVARGGS

-655 ILASMNAAS
+655 ILESMNAAS

-686 MARGSSVDLDDDD
+686 MTRSSSVDLDDEDD
-699 EVALA
+699 DLALG
-704 SPSQPRRRNTSSRSP
+704 SPSRPRRRNTSSRSP
-719 TKSSTP
+719 TKRSKP
-725 ATPTAIPEDAAAG
+725 ATPTAIPE
-738 DGGASTPKADK
+738 GGAVSGGVTTPRAEKD

-771 RQEKERAA
+771 RLEKERSA

-804 TLDEEGG
+804 EPLDEEV
-811 DGVGGEGDSTA
+811 DGAGGGEGDSA
-822 MLEELIDREA
+822 AVLEELIAREA
-832 QMGTAGVDYDSVFRS
+832 EMGEAGVDYDSVFRS
-847 RPRIKASPPSTP
+847 RPRIKASPPGTP
-859 AGDRGGFE
+859 AARRGGFE

>member
-1 MPHYLSPGRL
+1 
-11 VYSRIHP
+11 
-18 TFCPCL
+18 
-24 TQPTPR
+24 
-30 RRWPQETY
+30 
-38 ACCPLAN
+38 
-45 DDTSTAMAAVQNNL
+45 MAAVQNNL

-73 TKNLTSSTDAAAL
+73 TKSLTSTTDPAAL
-86 SKHHTTVTSSPPNV
+86 SKHHTTVASSPTNV

-115 PDWPD
+115 PDWPG
-120 LNLLTLTNKDAAQG
+120 LNLLTLTDKDATQG

-214 EVLAVFSSA
+214 EVLAVFSST
-223 VLKRVATEEQLNS
+223 VLKKVVTEEQLNS
-236 KAYPAVAQA
+236 KNYPAVAQA

-260 SSLIIAHKVSLKNKL
+260 SSLIIAYKVSLKNKL
-275 DRKTASRAQYK
+275 DQKTDSRAQYK
-286 HFAQLLDSREQDITI
+286 HFAQLLDSKERGITS
-301 RRDRANANVHQ
+301 RRDAYVQR
-312 SKIPKLSAASKQEI
+312 SKIPKLSETSKQEI
-326 RRAVRTNWSGNERW
+326 RRAVRTNWTGNERW
-340 MEALLYGDTKSQKD
+340 MEALLYGDTKSQND
-354 GVLTAPFDR
+354 GVLTTPFDC

-368 RSDRLDELEDTSG
+368 RSDRLDELGDTSG
-381 GLLEQLDSRVRAQQ
+381 GLLEQLDNRVRAQQ
-395 ARLVKWQSFRKEM
+395 ARLDKWQSFRKEM

-414 QPKENATGR
+414 QPKGNATGH

-443 RMSPRKLVSAKKP
+443 RMSPRKLASAKKSHISP
-456 QLTPEYRTLVD
+456 QYMTLVD
-467 SLQAELNKSQ
+467 GLEMELNKSQ
-477 GQVVPTFGRLR
+477 GQVVSTFSQLR

-495 SSIQSS
+495 SSIHSS
-501 SSEKPAEE
+501 SGEKPAEE

-534 SSSQGREEA
+534 TSSQGRDEA

-595 ASSRRSPVQHSEN
+595 ASSPRWSPVQQSRDA
-608 VSRSP
+608 SRSP

-623 SPSRSQARRGS
+623 SPSRSHPRGGS

-699 EVALA
+699 EVALG
-704 SPSQPRRRNTSSRSP
+704 SPSRPRRRNTSSRSP
-719 TKSSTP
+719 TKGSTP
-725 ATPTAIPEDAAAG
+725 ATPTAIPEDSAAG
-738 DGGASTPKADK
+738 DGGATPKAEK

-771 RQEKERAA
+771 RLEKERSA

-793 EIARQAYFPPD
+793 EIARQTYFPPG
-804 TLDEEGG
+804 TVDEE
-811 DGVGGEGDSTA
+811 DGAGEGDSTA
-822 MLEELIDREA
+822 MLEELIAREA